1 MAYLGREAAG
11 IIVSWI
17 RVRGSQPGPLLCPI
31 AQSSHVEIRPL
42 SGQSL
47 MLRLKERCRQAGIRP
62 CSPHDL
68 RRTYISYLLED
79 GADLAM
85 AQRMADHANPRT
97 TVRYDRR
104 EESANL
110 PPSTA
115 QGGGGI
121 TRNHATSFPGSDG
134 LGADS
139 ALGFGQDVARIRKG
153 AEAGDANAQ
162 HKLGSR
168 YFEGWEFP
176 LDQEEAEKRNTP

>member
-85 AQRMADHANPRT
+85 RSGWRT
-97 TVRYDRR
+97 TPTPVQP
-104 EESANL
+104 SATTGARNL
-110 PPSTA
+110 PTCPPSTA

-121 TRNHATSFPGSDG
+121 TRNHATIFPGSDG